1 MSFRLDRKQILLFV
15 GVLVVATGLGFGL
28 SSLTQRHSLV
38 RADGTHI
45 IELRSNGATPDAIA
59 VVKGSYVEFDVKDKR
74 TYNIGQGSGNDEVHQ
89 QAHADIHDH
98 PKGAIESGAFGP
110 GQGYRVLFNKTG
122 TFQFHDHLN
131 PKISI
136 TVIVYEPKH

>member
-1 MSFRLDRKQILLFV
+1 MPIRFNRKQIILFV
-15 GVLVVATGLGFGL
+15 GVLAIATGLGYGL
-28 SSLTQRHSLV
+28 SSLSQRHPLL
-38 RADGTHI
+38 RADKTHI
-45 IELRSNGATPDAIA
+45 IELRSSGASPDAIA
-59 VVKGSYVEFDVKDKR
+59 VVKGSYVEFDVKDNR
-74 TYNIGQGSGNDEVHQ
+74 TYNIGQGSGDDPVHQ
-89 QAHADIHDH
+89 QAHVDIHDH

-110 GQGYRVLFNKTG
+110 GQGYRVTFNKTG